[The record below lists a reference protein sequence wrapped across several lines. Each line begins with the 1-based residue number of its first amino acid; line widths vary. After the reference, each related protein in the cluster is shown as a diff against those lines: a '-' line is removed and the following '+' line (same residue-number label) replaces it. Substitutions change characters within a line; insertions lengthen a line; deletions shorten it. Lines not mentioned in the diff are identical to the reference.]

1 MKIFKETGDSRYIY
15 KNELDKACFQ
25 HVMLKEILKIYI
37 EKQLLIRSYARKH
50 LIFLKTQNLIDI
62 NFDMLQ
68 WFINY
73 LIKNLLHL

>member
-37 EKQLLIRSYARKH
+37 EKQLLIRSYVRKH